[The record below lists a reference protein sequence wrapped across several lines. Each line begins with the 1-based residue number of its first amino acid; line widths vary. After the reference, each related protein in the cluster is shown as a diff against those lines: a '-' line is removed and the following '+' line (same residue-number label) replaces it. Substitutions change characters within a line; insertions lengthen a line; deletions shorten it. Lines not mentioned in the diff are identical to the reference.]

1 MSLVSYLLHGKTTK
15 KNGTQLQFSGKA
27 ECHRHES
34 HGAGTSS
41 AKKGST
47 SVDCCVNGKSYEKFT
62 ETKESDV
69 WKEALEGHI
78 FAWTTVMCLMMADWC

>member
-41 AKKGST
+41 AKKGSYF
-47 SVDCCVNGKSYEKFT
+47 S
-62 ETKESDV
+62 
-69 WKEALEGHI
+69 
-78 FAWTTVMCLMMADWC
+78 